1 MHFSSIPSNSKTDA
15 SPLRKSPCAR
25 SLRRAFLALGSAGLF
40 ASLPARAFADDP
52 SLEIDGEAYAGQTSG
67 AWTCGPRGVAR
78 YGGLGARVR
87 IAERPGIAEKGAG
100 YYGTLGGVAEYE
112 QVRVIGC
119 SEGAYASEF
128 EDTQLCRVPR
138 RHMMFGVGMAAGYR
152 NQYVGVLLGLNVY
165 QGYDTVSS
173 SKPDW
178 SSWPSFELDF
188 GEEERGLS
196 WPIGFGAPLVSTY
209 RRPGVYTGPR
219 YATQKVRLEWLVGI
233 YRSGPASTDTSTL
246 RSDLALQFRISE
258 RLWLGP
264 HAALAEGEPFD
275 GEIGLRAGLAF

>member
-1 MHFSSIPSNSKTDA
+1 MNF
-15 SPLRKSPCAR
+15 
-25 SLRRAFLALGSAGLF
+25 RRAILVFGCAGLF
-40 ASLPARAFADDP
+40 ATLPARAFADAEP
-52 SLEIDGEAYAGQTSG
+52 SLEIDGEAYAGQTHG
-67 AWTCGPRGVAR
+67 QWACGPKGVAR
-78 YGGLGARVR
+78 YGGLGARAR

-119 SEGAYASEF
+119 SNGEF
-128 EDTQLCRVPR
+128 GDGQLCRVPR
-138 RHMMFGVGMAAGYR
+138 NHVMFGVGMAAGYR
-152 NQYVGVLLGLNVY
+152 SQWVGVLLGINAF

-173 SKPDW
+173 NKPDW

-196 WPIGFGAPLVSTY
+196 WPIGFGTPLVSTY
-209 RRPGVYTGPR
+209 RRPALVYTGPR
-219 YATQKVRLEWLVGI
+219 YATQKVRLEWLVGV
-233 YRSGPASTDTSTL
+233 YRSGPASSATSAY

-264 HAALAEGEPFD
+264 HAAIAEGEPFD
-275 GEIGLRAGLAF
+275 GEIGLRAGLAY